1 MSKRSSHDEYWQN
14 AITNEPKRG
23 DIFYVA
29 IPNSVGHEMRNDRPG
44 VIVSCDALNH
54 NSGQLTVALCSKS
67 NTREMPC
74 HVAIQSATGS
84 TVMCEHITT
93 VDRSRLGRYLGTC
106 TEEEMDQINAA
117 IGNALNLPALTP
129 CKADKQGEKTKGDT
143 EGTKREAGR
152 MAAVMAETEVEV
164 YKSVYENLLDKVLKR
179 AMSVGVRA
187 DR

>member
-74 HVAIQSATGS
+74 HVAIQTASGS
-84 TVMCEHITT
+84 TVMCEHITA

-106 TEEEMDQINAA
+106 TDDEMKA
-117 IGNALNLPALTP
+117 IDDAIANALDLPISRP
-129 CKADKQGEKTKGDT
+129 CKDAQQGSVAKGDT
-143 EGTKREAGR
+143 ESTKREVGR
-152 MAAVMAETEVEV
+152 ISAIMAETEVAV

-179 AMSVGVRA
+179 AA
-187 DR
+187 L